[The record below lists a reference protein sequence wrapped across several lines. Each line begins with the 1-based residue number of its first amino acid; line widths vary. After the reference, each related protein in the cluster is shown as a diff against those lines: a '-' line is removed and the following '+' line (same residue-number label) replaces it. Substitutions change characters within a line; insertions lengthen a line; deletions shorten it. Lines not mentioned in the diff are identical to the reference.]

1 MKHLSIRTNLL
12 WGFWLVVTII
22 FLCATFIGSFLISKS
37 IVPVIQDKVR
47 FDLNTTR
54 VILQKSVFHVSE
66 VTRLIGENYTFISAL
81 EGNDKDGLVSVM
93 DALRQKENLDVLTI
107 TDMEGNVIIRAR
119 NPEHKGKFLNS
130 RAMLEEVLEQG
141 STMASIEVL
150 SAQELA
156 GEGPAMAVR
165 AAIKISPTVHS
176 RQKKKDVETSGMCII
191 AGCPI
196 INQQDLALGILWGGQ
211 LLNNSFDVV
220 ETVESTISEN
230 QKYKGRS
237 VCAATIFLKDVRIST
252 NIKKDNG
259 QSAIGTLVS
268 EEVYDKVFIR
278 GETWLRR
285 AFEVNDWYIKA
296 YEPIKNFAG
305 NTIGILGLGMLENK
319 FKDMQEDALLNFL
332 LVVIGGIALSTVIGS
347 LLIQRIMNPI
357 NSMVKATENIASGD
371 FKATVDP
378 DRFPEEIATLGKAFN
393 RMASA
398 IEERDRQLRRQSQE
412 EIRRSEKFAMIGRL
426 AAGVAHEIN
435 NPLGSIML
443 FSRLLLRKA
452 PSGGLQQENLK
463 RIEKET
469 RRCQVIVQGL
479 LDFARRR
486 EPEFEDININDVVD
500 KTIDLFA
507 NNPMLHNI
515 LIARETRPDL
525 PRISVDPAQIMQVF
539 TNILM
544 NAVDGMDG
552 RGTITIKTSFS
563 ASTKDIEVS
572 FSDTG
577 DGIADEMIEKI
588 FEPFYTTKSVG
599 QGTGLGLSVSLGI
612 VEKHGG
618 TIKVH
623 SRLGEGAT
631 FVVVLP
637 VCRESD

>member
-1 MKHLSIRTNLL
+1 
-12 WGFWLVVTII
+12 
-22 FLCATFIGSFLISKS
+22 
-37 IVPVIQDKVR
+37 
-47 FDLNTTR
+47 
-54 VILQKSVFHVSE
+54 
-66 VTRLIGENYTFISAL
+66 
-81 EGNDKDGLVSVM
+81 
-93 DALRQKENLDVLTI
+93 
-107 TDMEGNVIIRAR
+107 
-119 NPEHKGKFLNS
+119 
-130 RAMLEEVLEQG
+130 
-141 STMASIEVL
+141 
-150 SAQELA
+150 
-156 GEGPAMAVR
+156 
-165 AAIKISPTVHS
+165 
-176 RQKKKDVETSGMCII
+176 
-191 AGCPI
+191 
-196 INQQDLALGILWGGQ
+196 
-211 LLNNSFDVV
+211 
-220 ETVESTISEN
+220 
-230 QKYKGRS
+230 
-237 VCAATIFLKDVRIST
+237 
-252 NIKKDNG
+252 
-259 QSAIGTLVS
+259 
-268 EEVYDKVFIR
+268 
-278 GETWLRR
+278 
-285 AFEVNDWYIKA
+285 
-296 YEPIKNFAG
+296 
-305 NTIGILGLGMLENK
+305 MLENK